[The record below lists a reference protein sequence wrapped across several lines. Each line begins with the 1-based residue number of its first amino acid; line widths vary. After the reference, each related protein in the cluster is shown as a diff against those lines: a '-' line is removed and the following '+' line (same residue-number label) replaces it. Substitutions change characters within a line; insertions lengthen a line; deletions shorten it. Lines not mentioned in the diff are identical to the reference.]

1 MALELQQRLRDA
13 GLSQAALARYVGI
26 SSAAMTN
33 LLVRNVWPKTVDRLV
48 LKSRIGCWLADQGIP
63 ASGIFTRQAKKK
75 TPERSSAP
83 ASDSP
88 DHQAKHQPEGEV
100 EMLLPSQGLRD
111 AARKQFALFANPF
124 AGEVQNDQQ
133 MFVNSEIHF
142 AQESA
147 WQAAQGG
154 RMVALIGESGAGKT
168 TLLDALKER
177 VLRERL
183 PVRLV
188 EPSSEAMEET
198 DTKGKTMKVAD
209 IHAAILHTL
218 DADAKVARGA
228 ERRSRQVR
236 AALEESTLDGGN
248 RHLLLI
254 EEAHALPIP
263 TLNHLKRLHERM
275 RLGRSPMLGI
285 LLVGHPELE
294 RKLQRHDVREVMQRF
309 ELRHLPPLGA
319 DLEGYLRTRASAAGR
334 DLADFID
341 ASGID
346 ALRGRLVHRG
356 GPAAAQ
362 HETSMLYPLN
372 INNWMTAALNA
383 AAELGAPKIDADIVR
398 AL

>member
-1 MALELQQRLRDA
+1 MALELQRALREA
-13 GLSQAALARYVGI
+13 GLPQAMLARHLGI

-33 LLVRNVWPKTVDRLV
+33 ILVHNLWPKTQERQQI
-48 LKSRIGCWLADQGIP
+48 KARIIGWLADRGI
-63 ASGIFTRQAKKK
+63 ATRNVFSHAGKKV
-75 TPERSSAP
+75 TPGRSSAP

-88 DHQAKHQPEGEV
+88 DFCKPEEEGV
-100 EMLLPSQGLRD
+100 DMLLPSQGLRD
-111 AARKQFALFANPF
+111 AARKQFAILAHPF
-124 AGEVQNDQQ
+124 SGEVQNDAQ

-198 DTKGKTMKVAD
+198 DNKGKTMKVAD
-209 IHAAILHTL
+209 IHAAILYTL
-218 DADAKVARGA
+218 DAGAKVALGA

-236 AALEESTLDGGN
+236 AALEESTLHGGN

-263 TLNHLKRLHERM
+263 TLNHLKRLHEKM

-294 RKLQRHDVREVMQRF
+294 KKLARHDVREVMQRI
-309 ELRHLPPLGA
+309 EIRHLPPLGG

-341 ASGID
+341 GSGID
-346 ALRGRLVHRG
+346 ALRARLVHRG
-356 GPAAAQ
+356 GDAR
-362 HETSMLYPLN
+362 EVSMLYPLN

-383 AAELGAPKIDADIVR
+383 AAELGAPKIDGDVVR

>member
-1 MALELQQRLRDA
+1 MALELQRRLREA
-13 GLSQAALARYVGI
+13 GLSQAALARHVGI

-33 LLVRNVWPKTVDRLV
+33 VLVHNVWPKTIDRLT
-48 LKSRIGCWLADQGIP
+48 LMSRIARWLVDCGVSD
-63 ASGIFTRQAKKK
+63 SGIFTKQTQTRPGKKM
-75 TPERSSAP
+75 TPERDSAP

-88 DHQAKHQPEGEV
+88 ATQHEEGEV

-124 AGEVQNDQQ
+124 AGEVQSDEQ

-209 IHAAILHTL
+209 IHAAILYTL
-218 DADAKVARGA
+218 DAGAKVARTA

-236 AALEESTLDGGN
+236 DALTESTLDGGN

-319 DLEGYLRTRASAAGR
+319 DLEAYLRTRASAAGR

-341 ASGID
+341 ATGID

-356 GPAAAQ
+356 DGRQ
-362 HETSMLYPLN
+362 ETSMLYPLN